1 MNRTIGTIFLI
12 FVICLL
18 GASAFVGFRL
28 FEGTAPVIKP
38 LELPRIV
45 GKNAIISVQITDDKS
60 GLRRITAEIVQGS
73 KHLVLGSKNFPT
85 APWWRGSDVKD
96 ARLKWKISPARL
108 GLSGSK
114 IEIRITAWDASFRNG
129 AKGNKSV
136 LSIPLKVDFTPPVV
150 TVLSTIHNVRVGGA
164 GAVSFT
170 VSEKA
175 VTAGVNVGDIFFSAI
190 KGKDGIYRTL
200 FAIPFNMYH
209 PDKIVVTATDEAG
222 NVGIGGMAYRVFPRK
237 KVVDRINITD
247 GFLQKKMPG
256 FASRFPEIAAP
267 SLVDTFLKVNREF
280 RKRNNDFLLSLCGS
294 SVPEIMWKGAF
305 KRFPGARRAGFADE
319 RHYFYNGKEIDKAFH
334 MGIDIASVAHAPVPA
349 ANNGKVV
356 FCAYNG
362 IYGNTVV
369 IDHGMGL
376 MSLYSHLNQISVNKD
391 QMVKKGQIIGRTDST
406 GLAGGDHLHFGMMLA
421 GVFIN
426 PVEWW
431 DARWI
436 RDHITYNLDTDNQ
449 N

>member
-1 MNRTIGTIFLI
+1 MKKTIGTIFLTFI
-12 FVICLL
+12 ICLL
-18 GASAFVGFRL
+18 GATAFVGFRV
-28 FEGTAPVIKP
+28 FEGTPPVIKP

-45 GKNAIISVQITDDKS
+45 GKHAIISVQVTDEKS
-60 GLRRITAEIVQGS
+60 GLRQVTAEVVQGS
-73 KHLVLGSKNFPT
+73 KRFVIGSKDFPAT
-85 APWWRGSDVKD
+85 SWWRGSDIKN
-96 ARLKWKISPARL
+96 ARLKWEISPAKL
-108 GLSGSK
+108 GLSPEK

-129 AKGNKSV
+129 AKGNQSV
-136 LSIPLKVDFTPPVV
+136 LSIPLKVDFTPPAV
-150 TVLSTIHNVRVGGA
+150 TVLSTVHNIRVGGA

-170 VSEKA
+170 VSEK
-175 VTAGVNVGDIFFSAI
+175 VVKAGVNVGNIFFKAV
-190 KGKDGIYRTL
+190 KGQDGIYRAL
-200 FAIPFNMYH
+200 FAIPFNMDH
-209 PDKIVVTATDEAG
+209 PDKVIVTATDEAG
-222 NVGIGGMAYRVFPRK
+222 NTGIGGMAYRIFPRK
-237 KVVDRINITD
+237 KVVDRINISD

-256 FASRFPEIAAP
+256 FASRFPEVAAP
-267 SLVDTFLKVNREF
+267 SLLDTFLKVNREL
-280 RKRNNDFLLSLCGS
+280 RKKDNHFLLSLCGS

-319 RHYFYNGKEIDKAFH
+319 RHYFYKGREIDQAFH

-349 ANNGKVV
+349 ANSGKVV

-376 MSLYSHLNQISVNKD
+376 MSLYSHLNQMSVSRN
-391 QMVKKGQIIGRTDST
+391 QMVKKGQMIGRTDST

-449 N
+449 D

>member
-1 MNRTIGTIFLI
+1 MKKTIGSIFLI

-28 FEGTAPVIKP
+28 FEGTPPVIKP
-38 LELPRIV
+38 LKLPPIV
-45 GKNAIISVQITDDKS
+45 GKNAIISVQVTDEKS
-60 GLRRITAEIVQGS
+60 GLRRIAAEVVQGS
-73 KHLVLGSKNFPT
+73 KHFVLGSKDFPT
-85 APWWRGSDVKD
+85 AAFWRGSDVKNV
-96 ARLKWKISPARL
+96 RLKWEISPVKL
-108 GLSGSK
+108 GLSPAK
-114 IEIRITAWDASFRNG
+114 IEIRIMTWDASFRNG
-129 AKGNKSV
+129 GKGNKSV

-150 TVLSTIHNVRVGGA
+150 TVLSTVHNIRVGGA

-170 VSEKA
+170 VNEKVVRAGVDVGDLFFKA
-175 VTAGVNVGDIFFSAI
+175 V
-190 KGKDGIYRTL
+190 KGKDGIYRAL
-200 FAIPFNMYH
+200 FAIPFNMDH
-209 PDKIVVTATDEAG
+209 PDKIVVTARDEAG
-222 NVGIGGMAYRVFPRK
+222 NVGIGGMAYRIFPRK

-247 GFLQKKMPG
+247 GFLKKKMPG

-267 SLVDTFLKVNREF
+267 SLIDTFLKVNREL
-280 RKRNNDFLLSLCGS
+280 RKKNNHFLLSLCDN

-305 KRFPGARRAGFADE
+305 KRFPGARKAKFADE
-319 RHYFYNGKEIDKAFH
+319 RYYFYKGKRIDHAFH
-334 MGIDIASVAHAPVPA
+334 MGIDIASVVHAPVPA
-349 ANNGKVV
+349 ANSGKVV

-376 MSLYSHLNQISVNKD
+376 LSLYSHLNRMSVNRG
-391 QMVKKGQIIGRTDST
+391 QMVKKGQIIGKTDST

-426 PVEWW
+426 PFEWW

-436 RDHITYNLDTDNQ
+436 TDHIIYNLDVDNE